1 MRVVLGFPMQDAQ
14 TGVYIKEAF
23 EELGHEVVGI
33 HDPRGQQGA
42 GELISLVDEL
52 KPDFVLIA
60 KDPRYNFVIQLVSK
74 LATTA
79 MWNFDARYNIGDFLR
94 TCGPLYDHCH
104 LKFTIEKGSIPLY
117 EKTGIHSIY
126 WLSEGAAPNWH
137 NKTPYTQEDIEKYDA
152 DVSFAGTCLG
162 LHEGRAEL
170 LDTLTKSQFK
180 YKRWSEVF
188 NLEHN
193 KMVQISKINI
203 GHSGWPKVDLSM
215 SARDYR
221 IMAAGGFLLT
231 NYVCGMEHW
240 FEIGK
245 MCDVYHTPQEC
256 LEKIEYYLARPEL
269 RNEIRE
275 FGYKMVHARH
285 KFSDRIR
292 EMLVLVEEYKR
303 GTLGNL

>member
-33 HDPRGQQGA
+33 HDTRGTAGA
-42 GELISLVDEL
+42 GEIISLVDDFR
-52 KPDFVLIA
+52 PDLVLIA
-60 KDPRYNFVIQLVSK
+60 KDRRYNFVMQIVSK

-94 TCGPLYDHCH
+94 TCGSLYTDCH

-117 EKTGIHSIY
+117 MQTGISNIH
-126 WLSEGAAPNWH
+126 WLSEGASPIWH
-137 NKTPYTQEDIEKYDA
+137 NKTPYTQEDIDRYDA
-152 DVSFAGTCLG
+152 DVSFAGTCYG
-162 LHEGRAEL
+162 IHEGRTEL
-170 LDTLTKSQFK
+170 LEALSQSQFK
-180 YKRWSEVF
+180 YKRWTEVF

-203 GHSGWPKVDLSM
+203 GHSGWPRVELSM

-231 NYVCGMEHW
+231 NYVDGMENW

-245 MCDVYHTPQEC
+245 MCDVYHSPQEC
-256 LEKIEYYLARPEL
+256 LEKIEYYLSHPGERTA
-269 RNEIRE
+269 IASY
-275 FGYKMVHARH
+275 GYKVVHEKH
-285 KFSDRIR
+285 KFSDRIKT
-292 EMLVLVEEYKR
+292 MLEVVPPHVIR
-303 GTLGNL
+303 DGAAI